1 MATHISN
8 FINNVFVPINNK
20 IESYNP
26 SNGKLLCY
34 VPDSGKR
41 EADMAVE
48 AASQAFKS
56 WSLTSPMERARILN
70 KIADEIE
77 SRLEEFAVAESNDQG
92 KPLFI
97 STNFEIPRA
106 AWNFR
111 FFASA
116 ILNHKNES
124 TELPHMKAFS
134 YTTEVPA
141 GVAVLISPWNLPLYL
156 LTWKIAPCIASG
168 CTCVCKPSEFTSLT
182 AYMLCNAF
190 LKAGLPP
197 GVVNMVFGLGS
208 KIGNDLVV
216 HPEISLISFT
226 GGTVTGSRIRN
237 AIANQSRKKLSL
249 ELGGKNPGIVF
260 EDADLQKHIKDI
272 GNSCFQN
279 SGQIC
284 LCSSR

>member
-1 MATHISN
+1 M
-8 FINNVFVPINNK
+8 
-20 IESYNP
+20 NP
-26 SNGKLLCY
+26 STGKLLCL
-34 VPDSGKR
+34 VPDSDKK

-48 AASQAFKS
+48 AACLAFKT
-56 WSLTSPMERARILN
+56 WSLTTVADRARLLN
-70 KIADEIE
+70 RIADEIE
-77 SRLEEFAVAESNDQG
+77 SRLEEFARAESTDQG
-92 KPLFI
+92 KPLSI
-97 STNFEIPRA
+97 SMNVEIPRA
-106 AWNFR
+106 VYNFR

-124 TELPHMKAFS
+124 SESPQTKSFS
-134 YTTEVPA
+134 FTTEVPA

-156 LTWKIAPCIASG
+156 LTWKIAPCIAAG

-182 AYMLCNAF
+182 AYMLCECM

-197 GVVNMVFGLGS
+197 GVVNMLFGYGH
-208 KIGNDLVV
+208 KIGNELVT

-226 GGTVTGSRIRN
+226 GGTLTGSKIKM
-237 AIANQSRKKLSL
+237 ATANQPRKKLSL

-260 EDADLQKHIKDI
+260 EDADLEKYINEI
-272 GNSCFQN
+272 GRSCFQN